1 MSSEEWTGRV
11 VDAALD
17 IARAAPDS
25 KFTGTP
31 AGWVGR
37 ILLLMGRAAGHT
49 DQMAGRGPNAAV
61 ARRHFRDETREAA
74 ALALA
79 LLQESWRRQQRPA
92 RSNEE
97 VTGEIARQK
106 VLAAKA
112 LDQHQYS
119 PIARHATAGL
129 GAAIVALATAIPTV
143 PLDDVHLP
151 ELDRTLENVV
161 AHAIV
166 AVALSEDATP

>member
-1 MSSEEWTGRV
+1 MSSDEWAGRV

-25 KFTGTP
+25 NF
-31 AGWVGR
+31 AGSTAEWVGR

-49 DQMAGRGPNAAV
+49 DQMAGRGPNAGV
-61 ARRHFRDETREAA
+61 ARRHFRAEMREVAA
-74 ALALA
+74 SALL

-106 VLAAKA
+106 VLAAKV
-112 LDQHQYS
+112 LGQQGYS
-119 PIARHATAGL
+119 ATGRHATAGL
-129 GAAIVALATAIPTV
+129 GAAIVAIATAIPTI
-143 PLDDVHLP
+143 PLDDEHLP
-151 ELDRTLENVV
+151 ELDHSLENVV

-166 AVALSEDATP
+166 AVALSEDATV